1 MALFSMSTSSLAFHA
16 GVFRGVVFPSIP
28 TGGGG
33 GWDSPKT
40 TCVGSYMFIKGFVF
54 YRLSHDNHLVQA
66 DREVSTTYCRSSDFI
81 RQCRPLSMPAM
92 LWIETHWSLATRTM
106 LHLVLLSKSTPSSD
120 EDQQYAV
127 ESSPWTT
134 DEQVTA
140 TSARILFKGV
150 SSSAVILIL
159 DIEEFSG
166 AQQNLFCPCRIGPKL
181 VISRGLWKLSFHLCG
196 IGTNFYFSN
205 VPTRPRR
212 TVSSEY
218 D

>member
-1 MALFSMSTSSLAFHA
+1 MALFSMSTCSLAFHA

-28 TGGGG
+28 TGGGRK
-33 GWDSPKT
+33 WDSPKN
-40 TCVGSYMFIKGFVF
+40 TCVGSYMFIKEFVF
-54 YRLSHDNHLVQA
+54 YRLSHDNHLVQV
-66 DREVSTTYCRSSDFI
+66 DYEVSTTYCRSSDFI

-92 LWIETHWSLATRTM
+92 LWIKTHWSLAIRTM
-106 LHLVLLSKSTPSSD
+106 LHIVLLSKSTPSSD

-140 TSARILFKGV
+140 TSARILLEGV

-159 DIEEFSG
+159 DIE
-166 AQQNLFCPCRIGPKL
+166 RIQRRATKFILSLPYEAFESWASTSVVL
-181 VISRGLWKLSFHLCG
+181 ARIFISVM
-196 IGTNFYFSN
+196 Y
-205 VPTRPRR
+205 PTRPRR
-212 TVSSEY
+212 TLSSEY

>member
-92 LWIETHWSLATRTM
+92 LWIETHWSLATRTI
-106 LHLVLLSKSTPSSD
+106 LHLVLLSKSTSSSD

-127 ESSPWTT
+127 ESSQWTT

-140 TSARILFKGV
+140 TSARILLKGV

-159 DIEEFSG
+159 DIERIQRRATKFILSLPYRAKVSYKQRPLKAELPPLWYWHEF
-166 AQQNLFCPCRIGPKL
+166 LFQ
-181 VISRGLWKLSFHLCG
+181 
-196 IGTNFYFSN
+196 
-205 VPTRPRR
+205 
-212 TVSSEY
+212 
-218 D
+218 